1 MTDNN
6 VARDKAE
13 DLYKYVYMYVRVYMS
28 LQWHE

>member
-6 VARDKAE
+6 DARDKAG

-28 LQWHE
+28 LQ

>member
-6 VARDKAE
+6 DAKDKE
-13 DLYKYVYMYVRVYMS
+13 KNLYKYVYMYVRVYMS